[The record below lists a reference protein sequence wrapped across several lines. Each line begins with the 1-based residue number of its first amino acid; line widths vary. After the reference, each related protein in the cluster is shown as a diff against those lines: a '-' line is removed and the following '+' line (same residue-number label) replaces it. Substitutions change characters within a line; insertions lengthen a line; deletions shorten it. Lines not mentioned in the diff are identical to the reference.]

1 MNKWYSARRAVN
13 RRNPTRLETSTSLE
27 VRTRSSLITE
37 SGQLSLGD
45 ISRGEVPSYFM
56 NTLIYENLNH
66 LRITFHMASLN
77 RSSEFWSLCSSWV
90 SDSSNLTSVSLPP
103 LVEVG
108 SLCPS
113 WVSDSSNLA
122 SVSLPPLAPSS
133 CLFTVISREDHMN

>member
-1 MNKWYSARRAVN
+1 
-13 RRNPTRLETSTSLE
+13 
-27 VRTRSSLITE
+27 
-37 SGQLSLGD
+37 
-45 ISRGEVPSYFM
+45 
-56 NTLIYENLNH
+56 
-66 LRITFHMASLN
+66 MASPN
-77 RSSEFWSLCSSWV
+77 RSSESGSLCASWV

-103 LVEVG
+103 LVEAG